1 MWAAPMGEGQRERW
15 AALVAAAEGY
25 RGATGAE
32 VVVLTAWPGPGTGGG
47 PRSYA
52 HHGPGPLGAA
62 ARRFLPHIAAAHPLA
77 AATPPSAATPP
88 VATVTHV
95 AHASS
100 RGSARCCQ
108 GDAPSRGH
116 APSRHGDAVAT
127 PPPGAPPAVA
137 MRRPRPLP
145 WRRRQRPSLTRAAP
159 PPGEG
164 GEGRGGRGAPSDATG
179 LFLMDEDPEEE
190 PEPES
195 DPESPDEGSPAE
207 ELPPPPPPPG
217 PPLYARSL
225 PVSVPSWALRP
236 PPGPRPPHAEGAAH
250 KASPDL
256 ERIAASMRALALRGG
271 GDGTEMFGDLPRPPL
286 LAGDPQ

>member
-1 MWAAPMGEGQRERW
+1 MWTPPMGEGHRQRW

-32 VVVLTAWPGPGTGGG
+32 VLVLTAWTGPGPGAS
-47 PRSYA
+47 PSYA

-62 ARRFLPHIAAAHPLA
+62 ARRFLPDIAAAHRAMGPQATPPALA
-77 AATPPSAATPP
+77 AATPPGVVMAATTPP
-88 VATVTHV
+88 AL
-95 AHASS
+95 
-100 RGSARCCQ
+100 
-108 GDAPSRGH
+108 
-116 APSRHGDAVAT
+116 AVAT
-127 PPPGAPPAVA
+127 PPGVAVETPA
-137 MRRPRPLP
+137 RPRGSCSSSP
-145 WRRRQRPSLTRAAP
+145 PS
-159 PPGEG
+159 
-164 GEGRGGRGAPSDATG
+164 GR

-190 PEPES
+190 PQPDS
-195 DPESPDEGSPAE
+195 DPESPDGGGGATGQPHREPP
-207 ELPPPPPPPG
+207 LPPG
-217 PPLYARSL
+217 AAAPPLL